1 MNRLKSRIP
10 GVSALAFRD
19 FRLYWLGYVIE
30 VIGSQMLWVTQGWLL
45 YEISGSPLA
54 LGAAGIARA
63 APATILTFFGGAVA
77 DKVDQRRLLIRIQV
91 LQMALLLLLAA
102 ISATGR
108 IEIWQILFIVSAA
121 AGVQAFE
128 NPARQAMFPHLLQR
142 RFLMD
147 AVSLNAAVHP
157 GARMVGPAIGGILLG
172 LVVNFSSSVY
182 MGASALFAVSALG
195 YAANVVL
202 LYQVRLPTIVK
213 SGPSTSVAKDM
224 LMGLKFVFNTPL
236 FAFLIGM
243 TYFINFFAWSFQSLF
258 PIFAKDVLGV
268 GTEGLGLMYATLGA
282 GSLFGATVAAS
293 LKDFRRRG
301 WLIIGGAWFEGSI
314 LTLFAFSHWF
324 GISLVLLFFAGLGQS
339 IFNVTA
345 QGTLQY
351 LVPDEFRGRVMGL
364 WGMTHTSVQPLGQ
377 LEMGLVASAASAPI
391 AVIIGG
397 VAVAGFALLAA
408 LPNRRIRELDLKT
421 TEAELEFRA

>member
-1 MNRLKSRIP
+1 MGFLKNRLP
-10 GVSALAFRD
+10 GVGALAFRD
-19 FRLYWLGYVIE
+19 FRLYWVGYVIE

-54 LGAAGIARA
+54 LGVAGLARA

-77 DKVDQRRLLIRIQV
+77 DKVDQRRLLIRTQV
-91 LQMALLLLLAA
+91 LQMALLVLLAA
-102 ISATGR
+102 LSATGQ
-108 IEIWQILFIVSAA
+108 IQIWQILFIVSAA

-142 RFLMD
+142 QYLMD

-172 LVVNFSSSVY
+172 LVVNLTSSVY
-182 MGASALFAVSALG
+182 VGASALFSLSALG
-195 YAANVVL
+195 YAVNVVL
-202 LYQVRLPTIVK
+202 LYQVRLRAIVK

-224 LMGLKFVFNTPL
+224 LMGLKFVFNTPI
-236 FAFLIGM
+236 FALLIGM

-268 GTEGLGLMYATLGA
+268 GTEGLGLMYAILGA

-293 LKDFRRRG
+293 LKDFHRRG
-301 WLIIGGAWFEGSI
+301 WLIIGGAWFEGII
-314 LTLFAFSHWF
+314 LTLFAFSPWF
-324 GISLVLLFFAGLGQS
+324 AISVGLLFFAGLGQS

-377 LEMGLVASAASAPI
+377 LEMGLIASAASAPV

-397 VAVAGFALLAA
+397 VAVVGFALLAA
-408 LPNRRIRELDLKT
+408 LPNRRIRELDLRRA
-421 TEAELEFRA
+421 EAELER

>member
-1 MNRLKSRIP
+1 MGFLKNRLP
-10 GVSALAFRD
+10 GVGALAFRD
-19 FRLYWLGYVIE
+19 FRLYWVGYVIE

-54 LGAAGIARA
+54 LGVAGLARA

-77 DKVDQRRLLIRIQV
+77 DKVDQRRLLIRTQV
-91 LQMALLLLLAA
+91 LQMALLVLLAA
-102 ISATGR
+102 LSATGQ
-108 IEIWQILFIVSAA
+108 IQIWQILFIVSAA
-121 AGVQAFE
+121 AGGQAFE

-142 RFLMD
+142 QYLMD

-172 LVVNFSSSVY
+172 LVVNLTSSVY
-182 MGASALFAVSALG
+182 VGASALFSLSALG
-195 YAANVVL
+195 YAVNVVL
-202 LYQVRLPTIVK
+202 LYQVRLRAIVK

-224 LMGLKFVFNTPL
+224 LMGLKFVFNTPI
-236 FAFLIGM
+236 FALLIGM

-268 GTEGLGLMYATLGA
+268 GTEGLGLMYAILGA

-293 LKDFRRRG
+293 LKDFHRRG
-301 WLIIGGAWFEGSI
+301 WLIIGGAWFEGII
-314 LTLFAFSHWF
+314 LTLFAFSPWF
-324 GISLVLLFFAGLGQS
+324 AISVGLLFFAGLGQS

-377 LEMGLVASAASAPI
+377 LEMGLIASAASAPV

-397 VAVAGFALLAA
+397 VAVVGFALLAA
-408 LPNRRIRELDLKT
+408 LPNRRIRELDLRRA
-421 TEAELEFRA
+421 EAELER